1 MITVSALAVLLF
13 FAGWEGPVLPPVFWF
28 VAKVVFFIFLFI
40 WVRTTMP
47 RLRYDMLM
55 RLGWK
60 VMLPLAIV
68 NVMVTAIVL
77 VALQ

>member
-1 MITVSALAVLLF
+1 
-13 FAGWEGPVLPPVFWF
+13 
-28 VAKVVFFIFLFI
+28 
-40 WVRTTMP
+40 
-47 RLRYDMLM
+47 M

-60 VMLPLAIV
+60 VMLPLAIL

>member
-1 MITVSALAVLLF
+1 
-13 FAGWEGPVLPPVFWF
+13 VLPPVFWF
-28 VAKVVFFIFLFI
+28 VVKVVFFIFLFI